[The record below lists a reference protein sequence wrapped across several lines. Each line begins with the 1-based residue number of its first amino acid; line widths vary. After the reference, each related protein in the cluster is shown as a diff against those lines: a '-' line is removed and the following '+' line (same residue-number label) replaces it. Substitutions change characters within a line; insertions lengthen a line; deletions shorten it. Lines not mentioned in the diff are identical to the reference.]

1 MTPACKSVLLAL
13 YVFPSNWYPL
23 FQLILCIFHLC
34 LFGCRGMILEWTHT
48 HTDTKLKNAS
58 FIKTKSWLK
67 GNQAMGHTSQYWM
80 WLRVQQL
87 EMWQKIAGKK
97 KKKKSSYK
105 NNFEEI
111 LSESKFLKLRFN
123 SSMIELVW
131 YSSNR
136 DKI

>member
-1 MTPACKSVLLAL
+1 
-13 YVFPSNWYPL
+13 
-23 FQLILCIFHLC
+23 
-34 LFGCRGMILEWTHT
+34 
-48 HTDTKLKNAS
+48 
-58 FIKTKSWLK
+58 
-67 GNQAMGHTSQYWM
+67 M

-123 SSMIELVW
+123 SSMIELV
-131 YSSNR
+131 
-136 DKI
+136 